1 MQNFIKLF
9 KDMENSF
16 YSKIETPRDS
26 IFEECRRRNFSEVE
40 TQKIYEYYERN
51 YEYFKIN
58 PKMSILFS
66 DIVDIIALKL
76 NLSVP

>member
-1 MQNFIKLF
+1 MKLF
-9 KDMENSF
+9 KHLKNSIG
-16 YSKIETPRDS
+16 SKIETPKYL

-40 TQKIYEYYERN
+40 TQKIYEYYEIN
-51 YEYFKIN
+51 YEYLQINQKIS
-58 PKMSILFS
+58 MCFS